1 MSDENEKRET
11 LCLQPMTHGDAR
23 FAEGRRAGLREA
35 AEMLVK
41 SAESLEAGKP
51 DAIDRLVATTFRS
64 CAESFQF
71 EAGEP

>member
-35 AEMLVK
+35 GRHLSRRA
-41 SAESLEAGKP
+41 
-51 DAIDRLVATTFRS
+51 R
-64 CAESFQF
+64 
-71 EAGEP
+71 